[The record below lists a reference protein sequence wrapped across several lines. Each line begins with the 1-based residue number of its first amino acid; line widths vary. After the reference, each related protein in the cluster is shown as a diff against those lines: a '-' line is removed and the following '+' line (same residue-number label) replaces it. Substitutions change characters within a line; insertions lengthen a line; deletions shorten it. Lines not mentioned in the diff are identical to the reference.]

1 MELIMVAMEV
11 GQMEVLEPQ
20 EMLLEV
26 EAVVSQDSL
35 LAILSEKEFQL

>member
-35 LAILSEKEFQL
+35 LAILSEKEFQI